1 MFAGNEKVSFGDINL
16 SEEPIRGNHSPGAGG
31 WPTIRYFNEE
41 TGIEGGTY
49 QKVTDD
55 AMCTELGDMDHMVA
69 YVEGYGNTSLCSVTD
84 GAGCD
89 EKELAYIEK
98 MKVKSVEDIANQLT
112 RLISMEGESMKPDLK
127 MWVKKRRKIMEQLS
141 AAKKDEL

>member
-1 MFAGNEKVSFGDINL
+1 M
-16 SEEPIRGNHSPGAGG
+16 SEEPIRGNHNPGAGG
-31 WPTIRYFNEE
+31 WPTIRYFNKK

-55 AMCTELGDMDHMVA
+55 AMCTELGDIDNMVA
-69 YVEGYGNTSLCSVTD
+69 YVEGYGNTSLCSVSD

-98 MKVKSVEDIANQLT
+98 MKGKSAEDIASQLK
-112 RLISMEGESMKPDLK
+112 RLTSMEGESMKPDLAL
-127 MWVKKRRKIMEQLS
+127 WVKKRRKILAQLDS
-141 AAKKDEL
+141 DQRDEL